1 MFGCEYRIDEQV
13 ESMHDERGT
22 PETPTLADAVRAED
36 RQVLA
41 RVAAA
46 PIIPLNNNLVSRP
59 WGGQRLCA
67 HKGLP
72 STPHQR
78 WGEAFEICAFSED
91 EEARAHPSIIRLTD
105 GSEVDLP
112 ELLAVAGAAILGEDF
127 VATHGCQLPLL
138 PKMLDVGELLSV
150 QAHPEGFTEA
160 YIIIEADEGA
170 TIRLGFKR
178 DVDPADLGQRLKG
191 GRQLQQRLLDYLR
204 DGVDLEALQATLA
217 SNFARRAVLAD
228 AVLPALESF
237 LQTGANRKVVET
249 LRTLKELYWEVLD
262 LLNEIS
268 VTPGQVIYNA
278 NPEAVSAATGRPR
291 SAEVHALGNPQGKEI
306 LALEI
311 RRPGPTFRAWDHVR
325 FPLRPI
331 DVDKT
336 LDALNLRATRPA
348 DFIVTPRPL
357 AGCPGVFRSV
367 QGEWFVVDHLRPR
380 PEAVVGLPA
389 GTPMHTLHAVRGT
402 VELRTADDRT
412 LASLTRGQ
420 SALIPVTIGSYR
432 LATADG
438 DAEVVMVTIPPST
451 AVQTRGGR
459 AS

>member
-1 MFGCEYRIDEQV
+1 MRG
-13 ESMHDERGT
+13 ERGT
-22 PETPTLADAVRAED
+22 PETPTLADAIRAKD

-46 PIIPLNNNLVSRP
+46 PIIPLNDNLVSRP

-67 HKGLP
+67 YKGLR

-78 WGEAFEICAFSED
+78 WGEAFEICAFARD
-91 EEARAHPSIIRLTD
+91 EEAGAHPSIIRLAD

-112 ELLAVAGAAILGEDF
+112 ELLAAAGPAILGEDF
-127 VATHGCQLPLL
+127 VATHGRQFPLL
-138 PKMLDVGELLSV
+138 PKTLDIGELLSV

-178 DVDPADLGQRLKG
+178 NVDPADLGQRLKE
-191 GRQLQQRLLDYLR
+191 GRQLQQRLLGYLG
-204 DGVDLEALQATLA
+204 DAIDLKVLQATLTG
-217 SNFARRAVLAD
+217 NFARPAVPAD
-228 AVLPALESF
+228 AVLPALESL
-237 LQTGANRKVVET
+237 LQTGADRKIVET
-249 LRTLKELYWEVLD
+249 LRMLKKLYWEVLD

-278 NPEAVSAATGRPR
+278 NPEAVSAATDRPR

-311 RRPGPTFRAWDHVR
+311 RRPGPTFRAWDHAR

-357 AGCPGVFRSV
+357 AGRPGVFRSV
-367 QGEWFVVDHLRPR
+367 QSEWFVVDHLRPR
-380 PEAVVGLPA
+380 PEAEVVLPA
-389 GTPMHTLHAVRGT
+389 GTPMHTLHALRGT
-402 VELRTADDRT
+402 MELRTADGRT

-420 SALIPVTIGSYR
+420 SALIPVTIGNYR

>member
-1 MFGCEYRIDEQV
+1 MRG
-13 ESMHDERGT
+13 ERGA
-22 PETPTLADAVRAED
+22 PETPTLSDAVRAED
-36 RQVLA
+36 REVLA

-67 HKGLP
+67 YKGLS

-78 WGEAFEICAFSED
+78 WGEAFEICAFAED
-91 EEARAHPSIIRLTD
+91 EEARSHPSIIRLTD

-112 ELLAVAGAAILGEDF
+112 ELLAAAGPAILGEDF
-127 VATHGCQLPLL
+127 VATHGRQFPLL
-138 PKMLDVGELLSV
+138 PKTLDIGELLSV

-160 YIIIEADEGA
+160 YIIVEADEGA

-178 DVDPADLGQRLKG
+178 DVDLADLGQQFKG
-191 GRQLQQRLLDYLR
+191 GRQLQQRLLDCLR
-204 DGVDLEALQATLA
+204 DDVDLEALQTTLA
-217 SNFARRAVLAD
+217 SNFARRVVLAD
-228 AVLPALESF
+228 AVLPTFES
-237 LQTGANRKVVET
+237 LLRTGANRKIVET

-262 LLNEIS
+262 MLNEIT

-278 NPEAVSAATGRPR
+278 NPEAASAAAGRPR

-367 QGEWFVVDHLRPR
+367 QSEWFVVDHLRPR
-380 PEAVVGLPA
+380 PEAEVGLPA
-389 GTPMHTLHAVRGT
+389 GTSMHTLHAVRGT
-402 VELRTADDRT
+402 VELRTSDDRT
-412 LASLTRGQ
+412 LALLTRGQ

-438 DAEVVMVTIPPST
+438 DAEVVMVTVPPST
-451 AVQTRGGR
+451 AVQTRDGR